1 MTSSTAIIL
10 ASASPRRR
18 ELLAAA
24 GIACDVCPADADEA
38 LLPGEAPAVAVVRL
52 ARLKALAV
60 SPRFPD
66 RVVLGADTLVV
77 VDGEALGKPRDLA
90 EARAMLQRL
99 AGRPHEVLTGV
110 CLYRATPAAE
120 DAWHTRTV
128 VRFHALDAA
137 AIEEYL
143 CRVHVLDKAGAYAIQ
158 EHGERIVAGIDGLF
172 SNVVGLPVEEVT
184 ARLRQFFPN

>member
-1 MTSSTAIIL
+1 MIL

-24 GIACDVCPADADEA
+24 GIACEVWPADTDEA
-38 LLPGEAPAVAVVRL
+38 LLPGEAPAAAVVRL

-77 VDGEALGKPRDLA
+77 VDDEALGKPRDLA

-110 CLYRATPAAE
+110 CLYREIPAVE
-120 DAWHTRTV
+120 DAWYTRTV

-172 SNVVGLPVEEVT
+172 SNVVGLPVEEVV
-184 ARLRQFFPN
+184 ARLRQFFPRDKLNF

>member
-1 MTSSTAIIL
+1 MTSPVSLIL

-24 GIACDVCPADADEA
+24 GIAFEVCPADTDEA
-38 LLPGEAPAVAVVRL
+38 LLPGEAPAAVVVRL

-60 SPRFPD
+60 SPRFPG

-110 CLYRATPAAE
+110 CLCRATPTAE
-120 DAWHTRTV
+120 DAWYTRTV

-143 CRVHVLDKAGAYAIQ
+143 RRVHVLDKAGAYAIQ
-158 EHGERIVAGIDGLF
+158 EHGERIVAGIDGPF
-172 SNVVGLPVEEVT
+172 SNVVGLPVEEVV
-184 ARLRQFFPN
+184 ARLRQFSLN

>member
-1 MTSSTAIIL
+1 L

-24 GIACDVCPADADEA
+24 GIVCEVCPADADEA

-90 EARAMLQRL
+90 EARDMLQRL

-110 CLYRATPAAE
+110 CLYRATPADE
-120 DAWHTRTV
+120 DAWYTRTV
-128 VRFHALDAA
+128 VRFHSLDAA

-143 CRVHVLDKAGAYAIQ
+143 RRVHVLDKAGAYAIQ
-158 EHGERIVAGIDGLF
+158 EHGERIVAGIDGPF

-184 ARLRQFFPN
+184 ARLRQFSLN